1 MQVVKN
7 SYFSIDKDQKKGLH
21 ETSCDPLSKSLEL
34 FPNDPDLDIRGHV
47 LVQLHGD
54 RIDP

>member
-1 MQVVKN
+1 MLKIVISV
-7 SYFSIDKDQKKGLH
+7 IAKDQKKGLH